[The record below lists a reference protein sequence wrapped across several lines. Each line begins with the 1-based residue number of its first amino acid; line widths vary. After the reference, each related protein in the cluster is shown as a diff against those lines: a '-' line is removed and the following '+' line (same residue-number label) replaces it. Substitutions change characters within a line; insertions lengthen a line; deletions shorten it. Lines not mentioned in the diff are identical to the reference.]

1 MNATNVSLPADAP
14 PEAVLDALSQSLDVL
29 TPELRKAAA
38 YVLENPN
45 DIGVSSIREI
55 ADAALVKPGSFMRMA
70 RAIGFDGY
78 DDFREPFREEI
89 RRGASPFPDRA
100 RWLQSLAK
108 GGKLGSLYA
117 DMAESAIDNIEQSF
131 AAADAERLKAAADA
145 IVDADH
151 VYVLG
156 VGINHAL
163 ARNFSYL
170 ASMAMDRV
178 EAIPRPG
185 SVAVD
190 DLARAGERDV
200 LIAMTF
206 KPYRREVVEAVT
218 IAREQSVAVIGM
230 SDSPAS
236 PIVAGSEHGFVVQSE
251 TPQFFPS
258 TVATVALLETLMAF
272 VIADARPEVIASIK
286 RFHERRHA
294 LGIYLEGRGGP
305 ARS

>member
-1 MNATNVSLPADAP
+1 MNATNVSFPIDAP
-14 PEAVLDALSQSLDVL
+14 PEAVLDALAQGLDQL

-45 DIGVSSIREI
+45 EVGVSSIREI
-55 ADAALVKPGSFMRMA
+55 ADAAEVKPGSFMRMA

-117 DMAESAIDNIEQSF
+117 DMASAAIDNIEQSF
-131 AAADAERLKAAADA
+131 ATTDAERLRAAADA
-145 IVDADH
+145 IVAADH

-163 ARNFSYL
+163 AQNFSYL
-170 ASMAMDRV
+170 AGMAMDRV
-178 EAIPRPG
+178 EAIPKAG

-190 DLARAGERDV
+190 DLSRAGKGDV

-218 IAREQSVAVIGM
+218 VALEQGVTVIGI

-236 PIVAGSEHGFVVQSE
+236 PIFQGSGHAFVVQSE

-272 VIADARPEVIASIK
+272 VIADARPEVIASIE
-286 RFHERRHA
+286 RFHERRHD
-294 LGIYLEGRGGP
+294 LGIYVSERRRG
-305 ARS
+305 

>member
-1 MNATNVSLPADAP
+1 MNATNVSFPADTP
-14 PEAVLDALSQSLDVL
+14 PEAVLEALVQQLDEL

-45 DIGVSSIREI
+45 DVGVSSIREI
-55 ADAALVKPGSFMRMA
+55 ADAAEVKPGSFMRMA
-70 RAIGFDGY
+70 RAIGFEGY
-78 DDFREPFREEI
+78 DDFREPFRESI
-89 RRGASPFPDRA
+89 RRGATPFPDRA

-117 DMAESAIDNIEQSF
+117 DMAEAAIDNIEQSF
-131 AAADAERLKAAADA
+131 ATADAERMKAAADA
-145 IVDADH
+145 IVACRQ

-170 ASMAMDRV
+170 AGMAMDRV

-190 DLARAGERDV
+190 DLARAGEGDV

-206 KPYRREVVEAVT
+206 KPYRREVVEAVDLARDQGVT
-218 IAREQSVAVIGM
+218 IVGV

-236 PIVAGSEHGFVVQSE
+236 PVIAGSEHGFVVQSE

-272 VIADARPEVIASIK
+272 VIADARPEVIASIE
-286 RFHERRHA
+286 RFHERRHE
-294 LGIYLEGRGGP
+294 LGIYLDERRRG
-305 ARS
+305 

>member
-1 MNATNVSLPADAP
+1 MNDTNVPLSAKAP
-14 PEAVLDALSQSLDVL
+14 PEEVLEALIQHLDVL

-45 DIGVSSIREI
+45 DVGVSSIREI
-55 ADAALVKPGSFMRMA
+55 SDAAEVKPGSFMRMA
-70 RAIGFDGY
+70 RAIGFAGY
-78 DDFREPFREEI
+78 DDFREPFRESI
-89 RRGASPFPDRA
+89 RQGVSPFPDRA

-117 DMAESAIDNIEQSF
+117 DMAAAAIDNIEQSF
-131 AAADAERLKAAADA
+131 AVADAEQLKAAADT
-145 IVDADH
+145 IVDSDY

-163 ARNFSYL
+163 AQNFSYL
-170 ASMAMDRV
+170 AGMAMDRV
-178 EAIPRPG
+178 EAIPRSG

-190 DLARAGERDV
+190 DLARAGKRDV

-206 KPYRREVVEAVT
+206 RPYRREVVEAVDL
-218 IAREQSVAVIGM
+218 ARDQGLRIIGI

-236 PIVAGSEHGFVVQSE
+236 PIVANSAHGFVVQSE

-272 VIADARPEVIASIK
+272 VIADAQPTVIASIE
-286 RFHERRHA
+286 RFHERRHR
-294 LGIYLEGRGGP
+294 LGIYLDDWRT
-305 ARS
+305 RR

>member
-1 MNATNVSLPADAP
+1 MNATNVSFPAEIAP
-14 PEAVLDALSQSLDVL
+14 DAVLDALAERLDEL

-45 DIGVSSIREI
+45 DVGVSSIREI
-55 ADAALVKPGSFMRMA
+55 ADAAEVKPGSFMRMA

-78 DDFREPFREEI
+78 DDFREPFRESI
-89 RRGASPFPDRA
+89 RRGLATFPDRA
-100 RWLQSLAK
+100 RWLQSIAQ
-108 GGKLGSLYA
+108 GGKLGGLYA
-117 DMAESAIDNIEQSF
+117 DMAESAIANIEQTF
-131 AAADAERLKAAADA
+131 AAADTERLKTAADA
-145 IVDADH
+145 INASNH

-170 ASMAMDRV
+170 AGMAMDRV
-178 EAIPRPG
+178 DAIPRPG

-190 DLARAGERDV
+190 DLSRAGDGDV

-206 KPYRREVVEAVT
+206 KPYRTEVVDAVE
-218 IAREQSVAVIGM
+218 IARRQGVAIIGI

-272 VIADARPEVIASIK
+272 VIADAKPKVIASIE
-286 RFHERRHA
+286 RFHERRHE
-294 LGIYLEGRGGP
+294 LGIYLDERRKG
-305 ARS
+305 

>member
-1 MNATNVSLPADAP
+1 MNETNVSLPIDAP
-14 PEAVLDALSQSLDVL
+14 PDVVLGALAEQLDEL

-45 DIGVSSIREI
+45 DVGVSSIREI
-55 ADAALVKPGSFMRMA
+55 ADAAEVKPGSFMRMA

-89 RRGASPFPDRA
+89 RRGATPFPDRA
-100 RWLQSLAK
+100 RWLQSLAE
-108 GGKLGSLYA
+108 GGKLGGLYA
-117 DMAESAIDNIEQSF
+117 DMAESAIDNIEQTF
-131 AAADAERLKAAADA
+131 AATDAERLKAAADTIIA
-145 IVDADH
+145 SNH

-170 ASMAMDRV
+170 AGMAMDRI

-190 DLARAGERDV
+190 DLSRAGESDA

-206 KPYRREVVEAVT
+206 KPYRTEVVDAVDVARSQGVT
-218 IAREQSVAVIGM
+218 IIGI

-236 PIVAGSEHGFVVQSE
+236 PIVTGSDHGFVVQSE

-272 VIADARPEVIASIK
+272 VIADARPEVIASIE
-286 RFHERRHA
+286 RFHERRHD
-294 LGIYLEGRGGP
+294 LGIYVNER
-305 ARS
+305 RRE

>member
-1 MNATNVSLPADAP
+1 MNVTNVSLPPDAA
-14 PEAVLDALSQSLDVL
+14 PEAVLGALAERLDEL

-38 YVLENPN
+38 YVLEHPN
-45 DIGVSSIREI
+45 DVSVSSIREI
-55 ADAALVKPGSFMRMA
+55 ADAADVKPNSFMRMA
-70 RAIGFDGY
+70 RTIGFEGY
-78 DDFREPFREEI
+78 DDFREPFRQEI
-89 RRGASPFPDRA
+89 RRGATPFPDRA

-108 GGKLGSLYA
+108 GGKLGGLYA
-117 DMAESAIDNIEQSF
+117 DMAESAIDNIEQTF
-131 AAADAERLKAAADA
+131 AATDAGRLKAAADA
-145 IVDADH
+145 IIASNH

-170 ASMAMDRV
+170 AGMAMDRI

-190 DLARAGERDV
+190 DLSRAGEGDV

-206 KPYRREVVEAVT
+206 KPYRTEVVDAVD
-218 IAREQSVAVIGM
+218 IARSQGVTVIGI

-236 PIVAGSEHGFVVQSE
+236 PITAGSEHSFVVQSE

-272 VIADARPEVIASIK
+272 VIADAKPKVIASIE

-294 LGIYLEGRGGP
+294 LGIYQDDRRRKE
-305 ARS
+305 